1 MEGEDK
7 PSTPLPKID
16 PYLLKV
22 DKLDK
27 LEEHLEEPIP
37 YEDLPEDEEE
47 EEEEEDLGDGAK
59 NEADDGFAAGEPEV
73 AKKKTPE
80 PTEETDQAAA
90 ERVNEQ
96 AADKEGL
103 DEV

>member
-1 MEGEDK
+1 MISYSTITE
-7 PSTPLPKID
+7 PSL
-16 PYLLKV
+16 
-22 DKLDK
+22 
-27 LEEHLEEPIP
+27 
-37 YEDLPEDEEE
+37 
-47 EEEEEDLGDGAK
+47 
-59 NEADDGFAAGEPEV
+59 NADDGFAAGEPEV